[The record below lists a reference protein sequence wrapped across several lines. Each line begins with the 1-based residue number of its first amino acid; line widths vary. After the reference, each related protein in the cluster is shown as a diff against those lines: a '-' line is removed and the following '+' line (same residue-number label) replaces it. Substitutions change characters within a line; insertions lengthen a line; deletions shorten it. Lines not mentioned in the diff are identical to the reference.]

1 MTENNP
7 NPDGKNFNW
16 RPRFNEEP
24 PVMDVAADARPALAQ
39 LQHFSLLA
47 VSMHATREEAED
59 IIDALQLCERRHGYG
74 KVGPILAKVTAA
86 IENAVTLTGLSI
98 TTLGI
103 QRQLA
108 NAGLFVGALVEQM
121 AEVDSST
128 RRFPLSEY
136 QQRAN
141 SPRPEFE
148 DCLMGASIAKR
159 FGYLHEDRPQAA
171 LPFSAL
177 VASFRMKLGA
187 RGVLMVEE
195 IVKKSVSLWKSKIEI
210 AALAEQTKTTLP
222 VAWTLF

>member
-1 MTENNP
+1 
-7 NPDGKNFNW
+7 
-16 RPRFNEEP
+16 
-24 PVMDVAADARPALAQ
+24 MDVAADARPALA
-39 LQHFSLLA
+39 QHFSLLA

-59 IIDALQLCERRHGYG
+59 IIDALQLCERRHGFG

-128 RRFPLSEY
+128 HRFPLSEY
-136 QQRAN
+136 NQRAN

-159 FGYLHEDRPQAA
+159 FGYLHEDRPQEA

-195 IVKKSVSLWKSKIEI
+195 MGRRRLGLVKFIDEVGAQ
-210 AALAEQTKTTLP
+210 AAQLNLLVPTRWREFVVMHGRL
-222 VAWTLF
+222 